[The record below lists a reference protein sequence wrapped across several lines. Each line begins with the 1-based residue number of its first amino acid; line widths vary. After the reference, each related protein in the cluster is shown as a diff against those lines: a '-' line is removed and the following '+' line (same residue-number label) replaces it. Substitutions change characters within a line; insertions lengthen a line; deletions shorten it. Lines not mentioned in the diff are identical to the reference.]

1 MVKSAFDYLAKLRQR
16 PEPVRRRALLF
27 LSGGLTLVIFFF
39 WLLNLKYAGP
49 LAHSTEAEEVK
60 VTTQSASAGATLP
73 TGRQADALAR
83 IKAGW
88 QVLRD
93 RFSN

>member
-1 MVKSAFDYLAKLRQR
+1 MTKAVFAYLEKLRQR
-16 PEPVRRRALLF
+16 PEPARRRALL
-27 LSGGLTLVIFFF
+27 LVSGGLTLLVGFL

-49 LAHSTEAEEVK
+49 LARSSEPMV
-60 VTTQSASAGATLP
+60 QSAASSVGMN
-73 TGRQADALAR
+73 GVVAR
-83 IKAGW
+83 IRAGW